1 MQIIAR
7 LCKKS
12 STVPCIH
19 DRHALTPLLPATLPP
34 NKCFDGVAEE
44 GLLLPSTLRKAAA
57 LSMLPH
63 LFFSHTTRGV
73 ATKHL
78 ARNSTKV
85 QHVDERRHYQSPSRR
100 YYKSSKRPAS

>member
-34 NKCFDGVAEE
+34 NKGFDGVAEE
-44 GLLLPSTLRKAAA
+44 GLLLPSTLRKGSSFVHASA
-57 LSMLPH
+57 LIH
-63 LFFSHTTRGV
+63 LSYH
-73 ATKHL
+73 
-78 ARNSTKV
+78 
-85 QHVDERRHYQSPSRR
+85 
-100 YYKSSKRPAS
+100 KRSCD